1 MCGMKRL
8 AGLVVALS
16 VIGGLLILAQDET
29 RSGEWRSSGGD
40 STYKRYSPLSQITR
54 DNVQNLRI
62 VWRRPA
68 LDPHLKEQF
77 PKLRTN
83 NYLRATPTMIG
94 GVLYAPD
101 ATGLVQAFD
110 ATTGQLIWRQ
120 APVPDMADEGSASST
135 RGGDFWKGGPD
146 DRLFNVRNGYLY
158 ALDLRGRAIGA
169 FGTGGRV
176 NLLPA
181 GAHRF
186 GWTSGPIV
194 VGDVVVIAGN
204 LDGAGDEGQ
213 KWKNSPPEDV
223 RGFDAR

>member
-1 MCGMKRL
+1 
-8 AGLVVALS
+8 
-16 VIGGLLILAQDET
+16 
-29 RSGEWRSSGGD
+29 
-40 STYKRYSPLSQITR
+40 
-54 DNVQNLRI
+54 
-62 VWRRPA
+62 
-68 LDPHLKEQF
+68 
-77 PKLRTN
+77 
-83 NYLRATPTMIG
+83 MIG

-120 APVPDMADEGSASST
+120 APVPDMADEASASST
-135 RGGDFWKGGPD
+135 RGVDFWKGGSD
-146 DRLFNVRNGYLY
+146 HRLFNVRNGYLY
-158 ALDLRGRAIGA
+158 ALDLRGRAISA

-204 LDGAGDEGQ
+204 LDGAGDEGRSGRKSARGCAGVRRTQ
-213 KWKNSPPEDV
+213 RHVVMDV
-223 RGFDAR
+223 PRRAAWRRIRR